1 MSCNCNSGKKEQ
13 QSRRSFL
20 SKLIYSIMGIVTVIL
35 AIPFITAMLEPFL
48 RQKKPVWRR
57 VAEANDFKI
66 GETKKVTFKNSTLYK
81 WSSDISKTAAY
92 VRRDNDNE
100 FIAFSVN
107 CSHLGCPVRWEDKP
121 QLFFCP
127 CHGGA
132 FYRDG
137 SRAAGPPNRG
147 LYKYPIRIK
156 NGSVE
161 LETQAIPITNITV

>member
-1 MSCNCNSGKKEQ
+1 
-13 QSRRSFL
+13 
-20 SKLIYSIMGIVTVIL
+20 MGIVTVIL

-121 QLFFCP
+121 QLFCCP